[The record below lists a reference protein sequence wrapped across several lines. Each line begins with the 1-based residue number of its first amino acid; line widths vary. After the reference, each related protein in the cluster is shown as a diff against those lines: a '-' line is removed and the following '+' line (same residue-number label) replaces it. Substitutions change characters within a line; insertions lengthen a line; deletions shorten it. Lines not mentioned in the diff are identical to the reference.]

1 MHTNNSLNK
10 KTDWNKYFLAAP
22 QHHILLIWVKAPEN
36 PIYKK
41 KQGETKQFLISNYFN
56 ILILPVSSGM

>member
-41 KQGETKQFLISNYFN
+41 NKGKQNNF
-56 ILILPVSSGM
+56 